1 MLPIPCAVTAASLAA
16 LLGLQA
22 CSQGAGLAQGSLAAG
37 AAAPPAAGFAA
48 AARPDKLDYIPVAAP
63 GPDADPPARAAA
75 DIAAAEAELEA
86 LRARNEA
93 RGAAVRLA
101 AGAAKPAP

>member
-37 AAAPPAAGFAA
+37 AAAPPTAGFA

-63 GPDADPPARAAA
+63 GTDAAPPARAAA

-93 RGAAVRLA
+93 RGAAVRRA